1 MNWNDIIKTIGTNA
15 VFLAILGFVARSIF
29 NQLLS
34 RDVEKFKIELQST
47 NDKELARLRS
57 ELERTTF
64 EHQTRF
70 VKLYDKRAEVIGNIY
85 PLIID
90 AEARCISLAP
100 TFLDVPE
107 VPEEKLISQAF
118 AATRDLGTYF
128 DRNRLYLDTE
138 LCSDIDTL
146 LKKLSTSSLM
156 FQASKL
162 KENESNKERIWNEG
176 YQEFIN
182 EVPKVKSNLEKKFR
196 ELLGE

>member
-1 MNWNDIIKTIGTNA
+1 MDWNDIIKTIGTNA

-90 AEARCISLAP
+90 AEAKCFSLAP

-107 VPEEKLISQAF
+107 EKLTSQALEV
-118 AATRDLGTYF
+118 TRDLRTYF

-146 LKKLSTSSLM
+146 LKKLSTSSLK

-196 ELLGE
+196 ELFGE